1 MDNEGIAFGD
11 YLNFVGFADT
21 IIVNCPLSIVHSFLK
36 KGCFYGYFDFQCHS
50 CDHE

>member
-21 IIVNCPLSIVHSFLK
+21 IIVNCPFILEERMFLWIL
-36 KGCFYGYFDFQCHS
+36 
-50 CDHE
+50 